1 MRFNFSNITAIF
13 GFLFLYIPIVILVIF
28 SFNSSSLITVWQGF
42 SFTWYEQLWQDKEII
57 SAFFT
62 SFEIASL
69 SATGAVIIGTLAGLA
84 LQRISAFR
92 GRSIFSILLPIPL
105 VVPEVVA
112 GFSISL
118 VFITLNKMI
127 GIPHQFGLGTVVIA
141 HMVIGIAY
149 VALMVQAK
157 LAELDPAFEEAAL
170 DLGATPIKVFFLV
183 TMPLIA
189 PALISSWLLCF
200 TISLD
205 DLIIASFTAG
215 SDVTT
220 LPMLIYS
227 RIRFGVSPVINALAT
242 IVIIAVLLL
251 TILALFINLTKKSNY
266 ISKKND
272 L

>member
-1 MRFNFSNITAIF
+1 MMRFNFTSIVTIF
-13 GFLFLYIPIVILVIF
+13 GFLFLYIPILILIIF
-28 SFNSSSLITVWQGF
+28 SFNSSSLITVWQDF
-42 SFTWYEQLWQDKEII
+42 SFIWYEKLWQDDEII

-62 SFEIASL
+62 SFKVASL

-92 GRSIFSILLPIPL
+92 GKSIFSILLPIPL
-105 VVPEVVA
+105 IVPEIVA

-118 VFITLNKMI
+118 VFLCLNKII
-127 GIPHQFGLGTVVIA
+127 GVPTKFGIETVVIA
-141 HMVIGIAY
+141 HMVIGVTY

-189 PALISSWLLCF
+189 PALISGWLLCF

-215 SDVTT
+215 SGVTT

-227 RIRFGVSPVINALAT
+227 RIRFGIGPVINALAT
-242 IVIIAVLLL
+242 VIIVVVLLL
-251 TILALFINLTKKSNY
+251 TILVLSINLTKKKSYLTNR
-266 ISKKND
+266 
-272 L
+272 

>member
-1 MRFNFSNITAIF
+1 MRFKFSNLVAVF
-13 GFLFLYIPIVILVIF
+13 GFLFLYIPIIILIIF
-28 SFNSSSLITVWQGF
+28 SFNSSSLITVWKDF

-62 SFEIASL
+62 SFKVASL

-84 LQRISAFR
+84 LQRVSAFR
-92 GRSIFSILLPIPL
+92 GKSIFSILLPIPL

-118 VFITLNKMI
+118 VFIALNKMI

-157 LAELDPAFEEAAL
+157 LSELDPAFEEAAL
-170 DLGATPIKVFFLV
+170 DLGATPIKVFFLI

-205 DLIIASFTAG
+205 DLIIASFTIG
-215 SDVTT
+215 PDITT

-227 RIRFGVSPVINALAT
+227 RIRFGINPVINALAT
-242 IVIIAVLLL
+242 IVIVIVLLL
-251 TILALFINLTKKSNY
+251 TILALFISLTKESNN
-266 ISKKND
+266 ITNKE
-272 L
+272 